1 MGENDDG
8 GVMAINGGFY
18 LMESVFQ
25 CVYFS
30 LEYLHLLNDLI
41 NSRDRI
47 LYDWWRRHVAE
58 KEENEENEGARG
70 RGNIFFVIIVILRTY
85 VIRVD
90 A

>member
-1 MGENDDG
+1 M
-8 GVMAINGGFY
+8 
-18 LMESVFQ
+18 
-25 CVYFS
+25 
-30 LEYLHLLNDLI
+30 
-41 NSRDRI
+41 
-47 LYDWWRRHVAE
+47 AE